1 MPRPKGSKNK
11 KRTVVVEVSVEQLKA
26 RIVEAEAEVG
36 RLSDLLKEKS
46 SELKSLKKDLV
57 VAEAAEARARVEADK
72 ERILAAVADSGKSV
86 EEILALL
93 K

>member
-11 KRTVVVEVSVEQLKA
+11 KKNVVVEVSVEQLKV
-26 RIVEAEAEVG
+26 RIAETEAEVG

-46 SELKSLKKDLV
+46 SELKSLKKDMV
-57 VAEAAEARARVEADK
+57 VAEAAEARAKIEADK

>member
-11 KRTVVVEVSVEQLKA
+11 KKNVVVEVSVEQLKV
-26 RIVEAEAEVG
+26 RIAETEAEVG
-36 RLSDLLKEKS
+36 KLSDLLKEKS

-57 VAEAAEARARVEADK
+57 VAEAAEARAKIEADK